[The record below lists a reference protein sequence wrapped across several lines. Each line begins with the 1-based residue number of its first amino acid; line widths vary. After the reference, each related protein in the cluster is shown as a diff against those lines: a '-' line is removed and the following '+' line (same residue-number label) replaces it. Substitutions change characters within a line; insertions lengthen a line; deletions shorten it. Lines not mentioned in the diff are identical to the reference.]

1 MELELVIKSPTMNAT
16 IAKPTITKRRME
28 WFLMRCNT
36 AICFNV
42 FCYNYFSNSDH
53 FFVKVGKIGREYT

>member
-1 MELELVIKSPTMNAT
+1 
-16 IAKPTITKRRME
+16 ME

-53 FFVKVGKIGREYT
+53 FFIKVGKIGREYT